1 MRFRWPSRLVLP
13 HPHRSRASTRPR
25 LAGPGPPGGPGGG
38 RGLRPG
44 AAGVAAGGG
53 GGFSGAEIEGA
64 IVAALHRAY
73 ADGAELS
80 TEAVLAEAH
89 ATPPLSR
96 TRAAG
101 FGAP

>member
-1 MRFRWPSRLVLP
+1 VTPRGSTSSRSRL
-13 HPHRSRASTRPR
+13 RP
-25 LAGPGPPGGPGGG
+25 
-38 RGLRPG
+38 
-44 AAGVAAGGG
+44 G

-89 ATPPLSR
+89 ATTPLSR
-96 TRAAG
+96 TRAEE
-101 FGAP
+101 FGALRAWPAGRATPASA